1 MVKKGK
7 VSKKQSKKKAS
18 YDSEESIDDDGSQT
32 GWNSDEDQIF
42 YNDKDEDY
50 DDDEEEGGI
59 LLSDLIGLNEAKQK
73 AKIAGVSKGSSSKS
87 SKQPQSETKKAA
99 SAPAPAPRPPVTFN
113 SEDEDEDME
122 SVEEMDNDF
131 ASEDDDDE
139 EEDAAEGDEDDEDVD
154 EDDSDGDEEEEDE
167 DNSDFDEDEDSEA
180 DGRHS
185 KLVNA
190 INRFSNVDED
200 AQRQKQLQ
208 QHYAKL
214 AESSVVG
221 MSGSGGGLGLNALFD
236 HIGDAAGLSAMKTQL
251 KDLDKTSSA
260 PKYVEKVH
268 AARIEREETYA
279 ATKEDI
285 SKWQE
290 TVIANR
296 SVGTLDLAQDKRR
309 PHKAKTLVNSF
320 VPTTDFEKEIQMV
333 MLQHGASDAATE
345 KKERELLEAS
355 NFTPEEIAAR
365 HAELAKVRALLFYE
379 QMKRHRMNKIKSK
392 AYRAIKRKQR
402 QKLEL
407 EAEQMAAEVGDLNS
421 DDDDGNGNA
430 ADKAA
435 LKRIRERMNLKHK
448 NTSKWARMALKFGH
462 TDKDLRDAYH
472 ESVRMGHDLTRK
484 MDEDVGAGDASDDD
498 GDAGG
503 VYEDDEE
510 DHGRATSNGGKAVA
524 RRAKRDLEALLSG
537 DSAHAAAAAAVSG
550 KYKKLFEMDFMK
562 KAVDAQHERAREEA
576 KEVLKELATLEGS
589 ELHSRFA
596 DESGDEDDHAQTLL
610 SSAPLLTKKQTVT
623 VVKAIGMP
631 AAGTVATAAAPV
643 VRWTQAAVAPAP
655 ATKPAATAKAPSAVA
670 DASEA
675 PADNPWLDDRAAKS
689 GAVRDARVA
698 KKQSQ
703 TAAPGAI
710 TVSGVVS
717 LQVPAKTSTA
727 APQSSKSASTKT
739 KAAPTT
745 AASEAPVASQKRK
758 RSDSVSS
765 SSGHVASSSKP
776 DEPPTSNSN
785 SQKTTATAT
794 AATKKQL
801 IEQSQEELVKLAFA
815 GPDYEA
821 DFQQQKDQE
830 ISREL
835 GLNDK
840 QTKVLRDGTLRCRLL
855 ARARVFACV
864 LTGPL
869 FVCCLCSQ

>member
-7 VSKKQSKKKAS
+7 VSKKQSKKKVS

-73 AKIAGVSKGSSSKS
+73 AKIASLSKGSSSKS
-87 SKQPQSETKKAA
+87 KQPQVETKKAA
-99 SAPAPAPRPPVTFN
+99 SAPSPRPPVTFD
-113 SEDEDEDME
+113 SEDEDENME

-131 ASEDDDDE
+131 ASDNEDD
-139 EEDAAEGDEDDEDVD
+139 AADSEEDDEDIDEEDAESD
-154 EDDSDGDEEEEDE
+154 EDEDGESDE
-167 DNSDFDEDEDSEA
+167 DNSEIDEDEDSEDDA
-180 DGRHS
+180 RHN

-221 MSGSGGGLGLNALFD
+221 MSGSSGGLGLNALFD

-251 KDLDKTSSA
+251 KDLDKTSAA

-268 AARIEREETYA
+268 AARVEREETYA

-333 MLQHGASDAATE
+333 MLQHGATDAATE

-355 NFTPEEIAAR
+355 KFTPEEIAAR

-421 DDDDGNGNA
+421 DDEEGNGNA

-435 LKRIRERMNLKHK
+435 LQRIRERMNLKHK

-498 GDAGG
+498 ADGMYDD
-503 VYEDDEE
+503 DDE
-510 DHGRATSNGGKAVA
+510 DNGRDTSNGGKAVA

-596 DESGDEDDHAQTLL
+596 DESGDDDDHAQTLL

-631 AAGTVATAAAPV
+631 VADTAAVAAASTPV
-643 VRWTQAAVAPAP
+643 VRWTQAPAAPAP
-655 ATKPAATAKAPSAVA
+655 TTKSAATAKAAAVAVA
-670 DASEA
+670 DASES

-717 LQVPAKTSTA
+717 LQVPAKTSTT
-727 APQSSKSASTKT
+727 APQSSKAAPTKT
-739 KAAPTT
+739 KATPAT
-745 AASEAPVASQKRK
+745 AAAEAPVASQKRK

-765 SSGHVASSSKP
+765 SSGHVASSTKSH
-776 DEPPTSNSN
+776 EPSTSNSN
-785 SQKTTATAT
+785 NNNSQKTST
-794 AATKKQL
+794 ATKKQL
-801 IEQSQEELVKLAFA
+801 IEQSQEELVKMAFS

-840 QTKVLRDGTLRCRLL
+840 QTKVLRDGTLTMPISLSLSMCSPVSSPS
-855 ARARVFACV
+855 RV
-864 LTGPL
+864 
-869 FVCCLCSQ
+869 CLCSQ

>member
-7 VSKKQSKKKAS
+7 VSKKQSKKKVS

-73 AKIAGVSKGSSSKS
+73 AKIASLSKGSSSKS
-87 SKQPQSETKKAA
+87 KQPQVETKKAA
-99 SAPAPAPRPPVTFN
+99 SAPSPRPPVTFD

-122 SVEEMDNDF
+122 SVEERDNDF
-131 ASEDDDDE
+131 ASDDEDD
-139 EEDAAEGDEDDEDVD
+139 AADSEEDDEDIDEEDAESD
-154 EDDSDGDEEEEDE
+154 EDEDGESDE
-167 DNSDFDEDEDSEA
+167 DNSEIDEDEDSEDDA
-180 DGRHS
+180 RHN

-221 MSGSGGGLGLNALFD
+221 MSGSSGGLGLNALFD

-251 KDLDKTSSA
+251 KDLDKTSAA

-268 AARIEREETYA
+268 AARVEREETYA

-333 MLQHGASDAATE
+333 MLQHGATDAATE

-355 NFTPEEIAAR
+355 KFTPEEIAAR

-421 DDDDGNGNA
+421 DDEEGNGNA

-435 LKRIRERMNLKHK
+435 LQRIRERMNLKHK

-498 GDAGG
+498 ADGMYD
-503 VYEDDEE
+503 EDDE
-510 DHGRATSNGGKAVA
+510 DNGRDTSNGGKAVA

-596 DESGDEDDHAQTLL
+596 DESGDDDDHAQTLL

-631 AAGTVATAAAPV
+631 AADTAAVAAASTPV
-643 VRWTQAAVAPAP
+643 VRWTQAPAAPAP
-655 ATKPAATAKAPSAVA
+655 TTKSAATAKAAAVAVA
-670 DASEA
+670 DASES

-717 LQVPAKTSTA
+717 LQVPAKTSTT
-727 APQSSKSASTKT
+727 APQSSKAAPTKT
-739 KAAPTT
+739 KATPAT
-745 AASEAPVASQKRK
+745 AAAEAPVASQKRK

-765 SSGHVASSSKP
+765 SSGHVASSTKSH
-776 DEPPTSNSN
+776 EPSTSNSN
-785 SQKTTATAT
+785 NNNSQKTST
-794 AATKKQL
+794 ATKKQL
-801 IEQSQEELVKLAFA
+801 IEQSQEELVKMAFS

-840 QTKVLRDGTLRCRLL
+840 QTKVLRDGTLTMPISLSLSMCSPVSSPS
-855 ARARVFACV
+855 RV
-864 LTGPL
+864 
-869 FVCCLCSQ
+869 CLCSQ